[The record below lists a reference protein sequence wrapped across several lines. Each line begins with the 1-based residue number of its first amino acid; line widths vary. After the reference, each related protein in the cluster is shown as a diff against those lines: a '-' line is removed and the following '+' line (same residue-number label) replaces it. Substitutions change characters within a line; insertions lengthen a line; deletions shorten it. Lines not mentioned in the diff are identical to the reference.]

1 MSTVSQH
8 SSQNLPTEYSD
19 MSAVQAF
26 SRALV
31 RREQAR
37 SGGCSETEIARVAS
51 RIRTGPGTLANIIR
65 NRVKSVCFNLGQ
77 RIIADA
83 ISDIENEKKALEH
96 EHQALVALGHHA
108 DPSALAT
115 VEQGLAIVRAGLAR
129 MRGQA

>member
-37 SGGCSETEIARVAS
+37 SGGCSETAIARVAS

-77 RIIADA
+77 RIIAAA

>member
-31 RREQAR
+31 RRGQAR
-37 SGGCSETEIARVAS
+37 SGGCSETAIARVAS

-77 RIIADA
+77 RIIAAA